1 MKKIIKNALY
11 NTDTARL
18 LTSAIERNNPFLPE
32 ETEVSLY
39 RKKNGEYFYH
49 QKPKEG
55 DEKIIPTT
63 RSKAKQW
70 LLSHFSEED
79 TENILMPLKTRTKSK
94 VKMLIPFDPVLKAE
108 MMAAAEEL
116 GMTQNDFI
124 FSCVRMGIKAQKYNL
139 GLAKIT
145 DKDFENIKVFIDDRP
160 ESPFA

>member
-32 ETEVSLY
+32 DTEVSLY

-49 QKPKEG
+49 QKPQQG
-55 DEKIIPTT
+55 AEKIIPTT
-63 RSKAKQW
+63 RTKAKQW
-70 LLSHFSEED
+70 LLTHFSPED
-79 TENILMPLKTRTKSK
+79 TENILMPLKTRSKEK
-94 VKMLIPFDPVLKAE
+94 VKMLIPFDPILKAE

-124 FSCVRMGIKAQKYNL
+124 FSCIRMGIKAQKYNL
-139 GLAKIT
+139 GLSKIT
-145 DKDFENIKVFIDDRP
+145 DKDFENIKVFVEDRP
-160 ESPFA
+160 DNPFA